1 LAFLFFFGFLQ
12 ATLFGYIDSM
22 PILSTRARCS
32 LMIREIGAGHGFE
45 FDSRD

>member
-1 LAFLFFFGFLQ
+1 
-12 ATLFGYIDSM
+12 LFGYIDSM